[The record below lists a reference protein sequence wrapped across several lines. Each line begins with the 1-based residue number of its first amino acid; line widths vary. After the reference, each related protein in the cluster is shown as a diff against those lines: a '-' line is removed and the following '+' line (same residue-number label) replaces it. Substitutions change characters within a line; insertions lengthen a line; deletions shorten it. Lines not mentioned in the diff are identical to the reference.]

1 MFIKNKNYGGI
12 DIMNMNLQLF
22 ADEIAGL
29 LSKGTALSYMV
40 GEVKTPIAAVK
51 SIPAIGSD
59 PEKIDV
65 THLGS
70 ERKEYIKGIQ
80 DTDNLEFAIIYQ
92 GKNFNDIHT
101 LVAANKAYKF
111 VIDYPDGLSVAFT
124 GQPDYKLDGVE
135 VNSALGFSLVIVVN
149 SAPVITPAP

>member
-1 MFIKNKNYGGI
+1 M
-12 DIMNMNLQLF
+12 F

-29 LSKGTALSYMV
+29 LSKGTKLSYKV
-40 GEVKTPIAAVK
+40 GETVKEIAAVK

-59 PEKIDV
+59 PEKVDV

-80 DTDNLEFAIIYQ
+80 DTDNLEFAIVYQ

-101 LVAANKAYKF
+101 MVASNKAYDF
-111 VIDYPDGLSVAFT
+111 VIEYADGMKVEFS
-124 GQPDYKLDGVE
+124 GEPDYKLDGVE

-149 SAPVITPAP
+149 SAPVITPSTKYA